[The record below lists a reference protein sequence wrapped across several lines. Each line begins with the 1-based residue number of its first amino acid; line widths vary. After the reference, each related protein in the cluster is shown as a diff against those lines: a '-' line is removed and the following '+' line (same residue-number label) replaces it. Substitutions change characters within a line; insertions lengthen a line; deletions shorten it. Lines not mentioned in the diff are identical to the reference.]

1 MKHLLFYIF
10 LFPFFTSRIP
20 LSFAPNIKRD
30 KVKLAK
36 RFKRD
41 LPKQYGFIFED
52 PKEADEFYTFI
63 NTKYQ
68 LPEMDRKIPLWIEKK
83 PFIMNVYERRRTRS
97 TLNFVPFVLDL
108 VLSNEGVESH
118 GFFNGFYSSW
128 WEKWFVI
135 ITLTDLKW
143 QDALVPDHDKRKANL
158 HYLRNLQKEYLNTAN
173 YMEAY
178 FRLKD

>member
-1 MKHLLFYIF
+1 MKNLLFYLF
-10 LFPFFTSRIP
+10 LFPFFTSCIP
-20 LSFAPNIKRD
+20 LSFEPNIKTD

-68 LPEMDRKIPLWIEKK
+68 LPGMDRKIPLWIDKK
-83 PFIMNVYERRRTRS
+83 PFIMNIYERRRTTN

-118 GFFNGFYSSW
+118 GFFSGFYSSR

-135 ITLTDLKW
+135 ITLTDLKG
-143 QDALVPDHDKRKANL
+143 QDALAPDHDKRKANL

>member
-1 MKHLLFYIF
+1 MVRLFLYF
-10 LFPFFTSRIP
+10 CVVAVSTSCIP
-20 LSFAPNIKRD
+20 LSFAPNIKTD
-30 KVKLAK
+30 KVKIAK

-41 LPKQYGFIFED
+41 LPKRYGFIFED

-68 LPEMDRKIPLWIEKK
+68 LPGIDRKIPLWIDKK
-83 PFIMNVYERRRTRS
+83 PYIMNAYERSRATN
-97 TLNFVPFVLDL
+97 TVNFVPFILDL
-108 VLSNEGVESH
+108 LLSGEGNENQ
-118 GFFNGFYSSW
+118 GFFSSFYSSR

-135 ITLTDLKW
+135 ITLTDLKG
-143 QDALVPDHDKRKANL
+143 QDALAPDHAKRKANL
-158 HYLRNLQKEYLNTAN
+158 LYLRNLQKEYLNTAN